1 MDKPFNGAISRFY
14 EKGAPKEV
22 RAAIAGADKDAIIT
36 PDYPYRERLDKQAY
50 KADLERLQVELVKLL
65 YWVRETG
72 ARIVIVFEGRD
83 AAGKGGTI
91 QRFRANLNPRSARVV
106 ALTKPTD
113 AERAQWYFQR
123 YIDELPT
130 GGEIVFYDRSWYNRG
145 VVEKVFDFC
154 TEIERERFFRQVLP
168 FETALVDDGVHLFKF
183 WLNVGRAEQLRRM
196 LAREDD
202 PLKQWKL
209 SPIDVKGLG
218 LWDDYTQAI
227 GETLIR
233 SHSELT
239 PWTVL
244 LSDDK
249 RRLRVEAIRHVL
261 ASLDYARKDADA
273 VGQVDGAI
281 CGGPA
286 IWTHA

>member
-196 LAREDD
+196 LAREGD
-202 PLKQWKL
+202 PLK
-209 SPIDVKGLG
+209 
-218 LWDDYTQAI
+218 
-227 GETLIR
+227 
-233 SHSELT
+233 
-239 PWTVL
+239 
-244 LSDDK
+244 
-249 RRLRVEAIRHVL
+249 
-261 ASLDYARKDADA
+261 
-273 VGQVDGAI
+273 
-281 CGGPA
+281 
-286 IWTHA
+286 